1 MFGHAML
8 LLAFFFKL
16 LWIYYLVQAAKCF
29 TKTKKKEVAIMLTF
43 IWINQRKEKRIA
55 TLRSKICF
63 EGNKEGGLIE
73 ARVLIGS
80 DGTEYLLEP
89 FLGEEIGLKVEKWS
103 GIILKRVEGGK
114 FSSFLGG
121 GTFGK
126 FYVAQKKVVG
136 SSVGGSGKKK
146 KFIVFF
152 KLIAEK

>member
-1 MFGHAML
+1 MFYQNEKERSG
-8 LLAFFFKL
+8 
-16 LWIYYLVQAAKCF
+16 YYANTYMNKS
-29 TKTKKKEVAIMLTF
+29 KEGEAYRDVPK
-43 IWINQRKEKRIA
+43 Q
-55 TLRSKICF
+55 ICS

-146 KFIVFF
+146 NCFF